1 MNKNFPRSSLIPY
14 TLRTSD
20 AVCNHKHHFK
30 NILREVI
37 GYLELRAKD
46 DRERFVWF
54 SVGHLTEH
62 CKRHKKRGGAQ
73 YNERSVQ
80 FALSYLRRK
89 HFISKRLERKRGGVL
104 REGVIVTP
112 HDALF
117 QRTKLLC
124 EFIGR
129 KAPGRWRRDA
139 ATRSWYWISKETL

>member
-30 NILREVI
+30 NVLREVI

-62 CKRHKKRGGAQ
+62 CNR
-73 YNERSVQ
+73 YERDAYKERAVKY
-80 FALSYLRRK
+80 AIAYLRRK

-117 QRTKLLC
+117 QRTKLQC
-124 EFIGR
+124 EFVGR
-129 KAPGRWRRDA
+129 KSPGRWRRDP